1 MYGTRKELNQLMK
14 RAFGRDE
21 KLAALVW
28 SRQDVMALAE
38 DMTGEEADAILCAIG
53 NTGLGDHQEE
63 GVSVRTVH
71 ELLAGLRAETRMV
84 EVPSDLLA
92 RITETARLALSAGDA
107 QAWELARH
115 SFPSVNDALC
125 DVAWLEKQLAA

>member
-14 RAFGRDE
+14 RAFGREE
-21 KLAALVW
+21 KLAVLVW

-38 DMTGEEADAILCAIG
+38 DMTGVEADAILCAIG
-53 NTGLGDHQEE
+53 NIGLGDHQEE
-63 GVSVRTVH
+63 GVSVRTVY

-84 EVPSDLLA
+84 AVPSDLLV
-92 RITETARLALSAGDA
+92 RITETMRRALSAGDA
-107 QAWELARH
+107 QAWELVRH

>member
-1 MYGTRKELNQLMK
+1 MMYGTRKELNQLMK

-21 KLAALVW
+21 KLALLVW
-28 SRQDVMALAE
+28 TREDVTE
-38 DMTGEEADAILCAIG
+38 VETMTEHEADAILCAIG
-53 NTGLGDHQEE
+53 NIGLGDHIDE
-63 GVSVRTVH
+63 GVSGATVRKM
-71 ELLAGLRAETRMV
+71 LAGLRAETRMV
-84 EVPSDLLA
+84 SVPSDLLA
-92 RITETARLALSAGDA
+92 RITETTRRALSAGDA

>member
-1 MYGTRKELNQLMK
+1 MMYATRKELNQLMK

-21 KLAALVW
+21 KLALLVW
-28 SRQDVMALAE
+28 TREDVKAVAT
-38 DMTGEEADAILCAIG
+38 MTEAEADAILCAIG
-53 NTGLGDHQEE
+53 NAGLGDHQEE
-63 GVSVRTVH
+63 GVSFRTVH

-84 EVPSDLLA
+84 PVPSDLLA
-92 RITETARLALSAGDA
+92 RITETARRALSAGDA